1 MGHLEESR
9 LALNARF
16 EKDWQRTSNGELG
29 VGGQDSGLKL
39 EAATDPEKLSSK
51 DKDFFSPRH

>member
-51 DKDFFSPRH
+51 L